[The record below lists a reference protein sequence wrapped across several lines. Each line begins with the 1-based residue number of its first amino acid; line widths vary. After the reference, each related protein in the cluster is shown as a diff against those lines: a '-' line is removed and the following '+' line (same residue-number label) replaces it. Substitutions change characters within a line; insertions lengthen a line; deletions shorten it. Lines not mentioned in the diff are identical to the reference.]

1 MNGYIALKTI
11 TLSGVEYAAGDSI
24 PADAVLPSRVP
35 ALIRTKSIARAN
47 NEHPVEAQ
55 KTAQDGANDVVG
67 VNLPIQTENGV
78 LDLPASEEDIVKAVE
93 VMQMN
98 AEDAAKAVGNIE
110 SETALIIIDACESR
124 KTVKTAVKARA
135 EELNAAADNEGDDDQ
150 DGQQDPDGDDADGT
164 GTEGDTENGG
174 DE

>member
-1 MNGYIALKTI
+1 MNGYIALKPI
-11 TLSGVEYAAGDSI
+11 TLSGVAYAAGDSI

-47 NEHPVEAQ
+47 EHTVKAQ
-55 KTAQDGANDVVG
+55 ETPQNDTNDFGG

-78 LDLPASEEDIVKAVE
+78 LELPASGEDIVKAVE

-98 AEDAAKAVGNIE
+98 ADDAAKAVGDIE

-135 EELNAAADNEGDDDQ
+135 EELNAAAEGDGDDDQ
-150 DGQQDPDGDDADGT
+150 DGQNVADGT
-164 GTEGDTENGG
+164 GTEGDTEDGG

>member
-1 MNGYIALKTI
+1 MNGYIALKPI
-11 TLSGVEYAAGDSI
+11 TLSGVDYAAGDSI

-47 NEHPVEAQ
+47 ERPVEAQ
-55 KTAQDGANDVVG
+55 ETPQNDANDFGG

-78 LDLPASEEDIVKAVE
+78 LELPASGEDIVKAVE

-98 AEDAAKAVGNIE
+98 AEDAAKAVGDIE
-110 SETALIIIDACESR
+110 SETTLIIIDACESR

-135 EELNAAADNEGDDDQ
+135 EELNAAAEGDDEDQ
-150 DGQQDPDGDDADGT
+150 EGQNGADGT
-164 GTEGDTENGG
+164 GTEGDTEDGG

>member
-11 TLSGVEYAAGDSI
+11 TLSGVEYVEGATI

-35 ALIRTKSIARAN
+35 ALIRTKKIARI
-47 NEHPVEAQ
+47 NERPAEAQ
-55 KTAQDGANDVVG
+55 ETPQDDTNDFGG

-78 LDLPASEEDIVKAVE
+78 LELPASGEDIVKAVE

-98 AEDAAKAVGNIE
+98 ADDAAKAVGDIE

-124 KTVKTAVKARA
+124 KTVKAAVKARA
-135 EELNAAADNEGDDDQ
+135 EELNAAANTGDDEDQ
-150 DGQQDPDGDDADGT
+150 DGQNGADGT

>member
-1 MNGYIALKTI
+1 MNGYIALKPI
-11 TLSGVEYAAGDSI
+11 TLSGVDYAAGDSI

-35 ALIRTKSIARAN
+35 ALIRTKSIARI
-47 NEHPVEAQ
+47 NERPAEAQ
-55 KTAQDGANDVVG
+55 ETPQNDANDFGG

-78 LDLPASEEDIVKAVE
+78 LELPASGEDIVKAVE

-98 AEDAAKAVGNIE
+98 AEDAAKAVGDIE
-110 SETALIIIDACESR
+110 SETTLIIIDACESR

-135 EELNAAADNEGDDDQ
+135 EELNAAAEGDDEDQ
-150 DGQQDPDGDDADGT
+150 EGQNGADGT
-164 GTEGDTENGG
+164 GTEGDTEDGG

>member
-11 TLSGVEYAAGDSI
+11 TLSGVEYVEGATI

-35 ALIRTKSIARAN
+35 ALIRTKKIARI
-47 NEHPVEAQ
+47 NERPAEAQ
-55 KTAQDGANDVVG
+55 ETPQNDTNDFGG

-78 LDLPASEEDIVKAVE
+78 LELPASGEDIVKAVE

-98 AEDAAKAVGNIE
+98 ADDAAKAVGDIE

-135 EELNAAADNEGDDDQ
+135 EELNAAANTGDDEDQ
-150 DGQQDPDGDDADGT
+150 DGQNGADGT

>member
-1 MNGYIALKTI
+1 MNGYIALKPI
-11 TLSGVEYAAGDSI
+11 TLSGVAYAAGDSI

-47 NEHPVEAQ
+47 ERPVEAQ
-55 KTAQDGANDVVG
+55 ETPQNDANDIGG

-78 LDLPASEEDIVKAVE
+78 LELPASGEDIVKAVE

-98 AEDAAKAVGNIE
+98 AEDAAKAVGDIE
-110 SETALIIIDACESR
+110 SETTLIIIDACESR

-135 EELNAAADNEGDDDQ
+135 EELNAAAEGDDEDQ
-150 DGQQDPDGDDADGT
+150 EGQNGADGT
-164 GTEGDTENGG
+164 GTEGDTEDGG

>member
-1 MNGYIALKTI
+1 MNGYIALKSI
-11 TLSGVEYAAGDSI
+11 TLSGVDYAAGDSI

-47 NEHPVEAQ
+47 ERPVEAQ
-55 KTAQDGANDVVG
+55 ETPQNDANDFGG

-78 LDLPASEEDIVKAVE
+78 LELPASGEDIVKAVE

-98 AEDAAKAVGNIE
+98 AEDAAKAVGDIE
-110 SETALIIIDACESR
+110 SETTLIIIDACESR

-135 EELNAAADNEGDDDQ
+135 EELNAAAEGNDEDQ
-150 DGQQDPDGDDADGT
+150 EGQNGADGT
-164 GTEGDTENGG
+164 GTEGDTEDGG

>member
-11 TLSGVEYAAGDSI
+11 TLSGVEYVEGATI

-35 ALIRTKSIARAN
+35 ALIRTKKIARI
-47 NEHPVEAQ
+47 NERPAEAQ
-55 KTAQDGANDVVG
+55 ETPQDDTNDFGG

-78 LDLPASEEDIVKAVE
+78 LELPASGEDIVKAVE

-98 AEDAAKAVGNIE
+98 ADDAAKAVGDIE

-124 KTVKTAVKARA
+124 KTVKAAVKARA
-135 EELNAAADNEGDDDQ
+135 EELNAAANTGDDEDQ
-150 DGQQDPDGDDADGT
+150 DGQTGADGT

>member
-11 TLSGVEYAAGDSI
+11 TLSGVEYVEGATI

-35 ALIRTKSIARAN
+35 ALIRTKKIARI
-47 NEHPVEAQ
+47 NERPAEAQ
-55 KTAQDGANDVVG
+55 ETPQNDTNDFGG

-78 LDLPASEEDIVKAVE
+78 LELPASGEDIVKAVE

-98 AEDAAKAVGNIE
+98 AEDAAKAVGDIE

-135 EELNAAADNEGDDDQ
+135 EELNAAANTGDDEDQ
-150 DGQQDPDGDDADGT
+150 DGQNGDDGT

>member
-1 MNGYIALKTI
+1 MNGYIALKSI
-11 TLSGVEYAAGDSI
+11 TLSGVDYAAGDSI
-24 PADAVLPSRVP
+24 PADAVLPSRVL

-47 NEHPVEAQ
+47 EHPVEAQ
-55 KTAQDGANDVVG
+55 ETPQNDANDFGG

-78 LDLPASEEDIVKAVE
+78 LELPASGEDIVKAVE

-98 AEDAAKAVGNIE
+98 AEDAAKAVGDIE
-110 SETALIIIDACESR
+110 SETTLIIIDACESR

-135 EELNAAADNEGDDDQ
+135 EELNAAAEGDDEDQ
-150 DGQQDPDGDDADGT
+150 EGQNGADGT
-164 GTEGDTENGG
+164 GTEGDTEDGG

>member
-11 TLSGVEYAAGDSI
+11 TLSGVEYVEGATI

-35 ALIRTKSIARAN
+35 ALIRTKKIARI
-47 NEHPVEAQ
+47 NERPTEAQ
-55 KTAQDGANDVVG
+55 ETPQDDTNDFGG

-78 LDLPASEEDIVKAVE
+78 LELPASGEDIVKAVE

-98 AEDAAKAVGNIE
+98 ADDAAKAVGDIE

-124 KTVKTAVKARA
+124 KTVKAAVKARA
-135 EELNAAADNEGDDDQ
+135 EELNAAANTGDDGDQ
-150 DGQQDPDGDDADGT
+150 DGQNGADGT

>member
-1 MNGYIALKTI
+1 MNGYIALKSI
-11 TLSGVEYAAGDSI
+11 TLSGVAYAAGDSI

-47 NEHPVEAQ
+47 EHPAEAQ
-55 KTAQDGANDVVG
+55 KTPQDDANNFGG
-67 VNLPIQTENGV
+67 VNLPIQTEDGV
-78 LDLPASEEDIVKAVE
+78 LELPASGEDIVKAVE

-98 AEDAAKAVGNIE
+98 ADDAAKAVGDIE

-135 EELNAAADNEGDDDQ
+135 EELNAAAEGDGDDDQ
-150 DGQQDPDGDDADGT
+150 DGQNGADGA
-164 GTEGDTENGG
+164 GTEGDTEDGG

>member
-1 MNGYIALKTI
+1 MNGYIALKPI
-11 TLSGVEYAAGDSI
+11 TLSGVDYAAGDSI

-35 ALIRTKSIARAN
+35 ALIRTKSIARI
-47 NEHPVEAQ
+47 NERPAEAQ
-55 KTAQDGANDVVG
+55 ETPQNDANDFGG

-78 LDLPASEEDIVKAVE
+78 LELPASGEDIVKAVE

-98 AEDAAKAVGNIE
+98 AEDAAKAVGDIE
-110 SETALIIIDACESR
+110 SETTLIIIDACESR

-135 EELNAAADNEGDDDQ
+135 EELNAVADNEGDDDQ
-150 DGQQDPDGDDADGT
+150 DGQQDPDGGDADGT

>member
-1 MNGYIALKTI
+1 MNGYIALKPI
-11 TLSGVEYAAGDSI
+11 TLSGVAYAAGDSI

-47 NEHPVEAQ
+47 EHTVKAQ
-55 KTAQDGANDVVG
+55 ETPQNDTNDFGG

-78 LDLPASEEDIVKAVE
+78 LELPASGEDIVKAVE

-98 AEDAAKAVGNIE
+98 AEDAAKAVGDIE

-135 EELNAAADNEGDDDQ
+135 EELNAAAEGDGDDDQ
-150 DGQQDPDGDDADGT
+150 DGQNGADGT
-164 GTEGDTENGG
+164 GTEGDTEDGG

>member
-11 TLSGVEYAAGDSI
+11 TLSGVEYVEGATI

-35 ALIRTKSIARAN
+35 ALIRTKKIARI
-47 NEHPVEAQ
+47 NERPTEAQ
-55 KTAQDGANDVVG
+55 ETPQNDTNDFGG

-78 LDLPASEEDIVKAVE
+78 LELPASGEDIVKAVE

-98 AEDAAKAVGNIE
+98 ADDAAKAVGDIE

-124 KTVKTAVKARA
+124 KTVKAAVKARA
-135 EELNAAADNEGDDDQ
+135 EELNAAANTGDDEDQ
-150 DGQQDPDGDDADGT
+150 DGQNGDDGT

>member
-1 MNGYIALKTI
+1 MNGYIALKSI
-11 TLSGVEYAAGDSI
+11 TLSGVDYAAGDSI

-47 NEHPVEAQ
+47 ERPVEAQ
-55 KTAQDGANDVVG
+55 ETPQNDANDFGG

-78 LDLPASEEDIVKAVE
+78 LELPASGEDIVKAVE

-98 AEDAAKAVGNIE
+98 AEDAAKAVGDIE
-110 SETALIIIDACESR
+110 SETTLIIIDACESR

-135 EELNAAADNEGDDDQ
+135 EELNAAAEGDDEDQ
-150 DGQQDPDGDDADGT
+150 EGQNGADGT
-164 GTEGDTENGG
+164 GTEGDTEDGG

>member
-1 MNGYIALKTI
+1 MNGYIALKSI
-11 TLSGVEYAAGDSI
+11 TLSGVAYAAGDSI

-47 NEHPVEAQ
+47 EHPAEAQ
-55 KTAQDGANDVVG
+55 KTPQDDVNNFGG
-67 VNLPIQTENGV
+67 VNLPIQTEDGV
-78 LDLPASEEDIVKAVE
+78 LELPASGEDIVKAVE

-98 AEDAAKAVGNIE
+98 ADDAAKAVGDIE

-135 EELNAAADNEGDDDQ
+135 EELNAAAEGDGDDDQ
-150 DGQQDPDGDDADGT
+150 DGQNGADGT
-164 GTEGDTENGG
+164 GTEGDTEDGG

>member
-1 MNGYIALKTI
+1 MNGYIALKSI
-11 TLSGVEYAAGDSI
+11 TLSGVAYAAGDSI

-47 NEHPVEAQ
+47 ERPVEAQ
-55 KTAQDGANDVVG
+55 ETPQNDANDFGG

-78 LDLPASEEDIVKAVE
+78 LELPASGEDIVKAVE

-98 AEDAAKAVGNIE
+98 AEDAAKAVGDIE
-110 SETALIIIDACESR
+110 SETTLIIIDACESR

-135 EELNAAADNEGDDDQ
+135 EELNAAAEGDDEDQ
-150 DGQQDPDGDDADGT
+150 EGQNGADGT
-164 GTEGDTENGG
+164 GTEGDTEDGG

>member
-1 MNGYIALKTI
+1 MNGYIALKSI
-11 TLSGVEYAAGDSI
+11 TLSGVDYAAGDSI

-47 NEHPVEAQ
+47 ERPVEAQ
-55 KTAQDGANDVVG
+55 ETPQNDANDFGG

-78 LDLPASEEDIVKAVE
+78 LELPASGEDIVKAVE

-98 AEDAAKAVGNIE
+98 AEDAAKAVCDIE
-110 SETALIIIDACESR
+110 SETTLIIIDACESR

-135 EELNAAADNEGDDDQ
+135 EELNAAAEGDDEDQ
-150 DGQQDPDGDDADGT
+150 EGQNGADGT
-164 GTEGDTENGG
+164 GTEGDTEDGG

>member
-1 MNGYIALKTI
+1 MNGYIALKPI
-11 TLSGVEYAAGDSI
+11 TLSGIDYAVGDSI

-35 ALIRTKSIARAN
+35 ALIRTKTIARI
-47 NEHPVEAQ
+47 NEHTAEAK
-55 KTAQDGANDVVG
+55 KTPQNDANDFGG

-78 LDLPASEEDIVKAVE
+78 LELPASGEDIVKAVE

-98 AEDAAKAVGNIE
+98 AEDAAKAVGSIE
-110 SETALIIIDACESR
+110 SETTLIIIDACESR

-135 EELNAAADNEGDDDQ
+135 EELNVAADTGDD
-150 DGQQDPDGDDADGT
+150 GNS
-164 GTEGDTENGG
+164 TEGDTEDGG

>member
-11 TLSGVEYAAGDSI
+11 TLSGVEYVEGATI

-35 ALIRTKSIARAN
+35 ALIRTKKIARI
-47 NEHPVEAQ
+47 NERPAEAQ
-55 KTAQDGANDVVG
+55 ETPQNDTNDFGG

-78 LDLPASEEDIVKAVE
+78 LELPASGEDIVKAVE

-98 AEDAAKAVGNIE
+98 ADDAAKAVGDIE

-124 KTVKTAVKARA
+124 KTVKAAVKARA
-135 EELNAAADNEGDDDQ
+135 EELNAAANTGDDEDQ
-150 DGQQDPDGDDADGT
+150 DGQNGDDGT

>member
-11 TLSGVEYAAGDSI
+11 TLSGVEYVEGATI

-35 ALIRTKSIARAN
+35 ALIRTKKIARI
-47 NEHPVEAQ
+47 NERPAEAQ
-55 KTAQDGANDVVG
+55 ETPQNDTNDFGG

-78 LDLPASEEDIVKAVE
+78 LELPASGEDIVKAVE

-98 AEDAAKAVGNIE
+98 ADDAAKAVGDIE

-124 KTVKTAVKARA
+124 KTVKAAVKAWA
-135 EELNAAADNEGDDDQ
+135 EELNAAANTGDDGDQ
-150 DGQQDPDGDDADGT
+150 DGQNGADGT

>member
-11 TLSGVEYAAGDSI
+11 TLSGVEYVEGATI

-35 ALIRTKSIARAN
+35 ALIRTKKIARI
-47 NEHPVEAQ
+47 NERPAEAQ
-55 KTAQDGANDVVG
+55 ETPQNDTNDFGG

-78 LDLPASEEDIVKAVE
+78 LELPASGEDIVKAVE

-98 AEDAAKAVGNIE
+98 AEDAAKAVGDIE

-135 EELNAAADNEGDDDQ
+135 EELNAAANTGDDEDQ
-150 DGQQDPDGDDADGT
+150 DGQNGADGT

>member
-11 TLSGVEYAAGDSI
+11 TLSGVEYVEGATI

-35 ALIRTKSIARAN
+35 ALIRTKKIARI
-47 NEHPVEAQ
+47 NERPAEAQ
-55 KTAQDGANDVVG
+55 ETPQDDTNDFGG

-78 LDLPASEEDIVKAVE
+78 LELPASGEDIVKAVE

-98 AEDAAKAVGNIE
+98 ADDAAKAVGDIE

-135 EELNAAADNEGDDDQ
+135 EELNAAANTGDDGDQ
-150 DGQQDPDGDDADGT
+150 DGQNGADGT

>member
-11 TLSGVEYAAGDSI
+11 TLSGVEYVEGATI

-35 ALIRTKSIARAN
+35 ALIRTKKIARI
-47 NEHPVEAQ
+47 NERPAEAQ
-55 KTAQDGANDVVG
+55 DTPQNDTNDFGG

-78 LDLPASEEDIVKAVE
+78 LELPASGEDIVKAVE

-98 AEDAAKAVGNIE
+98 ADDAAKAVGDIE

-124 KTVKTAVKARA
+124 KTVKAAVKARA
-135 EELNAAADNEGDDDQ
+135 EELNAAANTGDDEDQ
-150 DGQQDPDGDDADGT
+150 DGQNGDDGT